1 MQPDFHVQ
9 SRSYDQSI
17 RGSWRAYRL
26 SDKVQLSDEEI
37 AAPTSDCIR
46 LWLPAGT
53 QMRWSIASHPLRY
66 HCLQFFW
73 PERWYTLSALYKER
87 TLVHTYAS
95 IIQPATIELNSLH
108 YVDLDLS
115 ILVNP
120 DMSYEVLTQAEFEHA
135 AETLH
140 YNEETRISAL
150 MALRTLTS
158 TMQRTVGLYAS
169 VPFNLKQTDFHLA
182 HCD

>member
-53 QMRWSIASHPLRY
+53 QMHWSIASRPLRY

-73 PERWYTLSALYKER
+73 PERWYTLSAFYKEH

-95 IIQPATIELNSLH
+95 IIQPATTELNSLH
-108 YVDLDLS
+108 YVDLDLT
-115 ILVNP
+115 ILVKPNLA
-120 DMSYEVLTQAEFEHA
+120 YEVLTQIEFEQA
-135 AETLH
+135 ADVLGYSEDTQ
-140 YNEETRISAL
+140 ISAL

-158 TMQRTVGLYAS
+158 SIQLGVGLFATI
-169 VPFNLKQTDFHLA
+169 PHRLRQTDFHLSS
-182 HCD
+182 CI